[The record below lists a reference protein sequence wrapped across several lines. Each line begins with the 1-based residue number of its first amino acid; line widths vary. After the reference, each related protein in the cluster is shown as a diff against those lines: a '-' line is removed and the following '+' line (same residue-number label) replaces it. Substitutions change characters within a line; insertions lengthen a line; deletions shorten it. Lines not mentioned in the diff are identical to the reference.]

1 MTKFEKMF
9 CKYTV
14 EELKEFKKETLEYIK
29 DAKIGRDMAELE
41 YQRKQLQQLTN
52 LIEKMGLST

>member
-1 MTKFEKMF
+1 MF